1 MKAIIKNANIRG
13 CEAKTNKK
21 GEGYLLVRYEDETG
35 KPEVLIDKDMSR
47 QSFYKRNVDMDLFI
61 NIDVGKQF
69 VTIRIVDAREI
80 NKG

>member
-1 MKAIIKNANIRG
+1 MKAIVKNANIRG

-47 QSFYKRNVDMDLFI
+47 QPFYKRDVDMDLFI
-61 NIDVGKQF
+61 NIDIGKQF
-69 VTIRIVDAREI
+69 TTVRIVDAREI
-80 NKG
+80 TRG